1 MNPQQQQ
8 DRHTAISAVHDRI
21 DTLAGAVDAE
31 VAERVQEM
39 RLLVTRLLS
48 AEHADRLSAEQRT
61 QLIQLAVYGKLS
73 RNMRSIVTL
82 NFYASQFLQMNL
94 RERVRWMLL
103 GRLPEHLAEFAE
115 DPEAV
120 LLSEPL
126 SEASESASET
136 SEV

>member
-8 DRHTAISAVHDRI
+8 DRHTAISEVHDRI

-82 NFYASQFLQMNL
+82 NFYARPS
-94 RERVRWMLL
+94 LL
-103 GRLPEHLAEFAE
+103 INFWQRGLAGVEIRRDEHLAEFA
-115 DPEAV
+115 
-120 LLSEPL
+120 
-126 SEASESASET
+126 
-136 SEV
+136 